1 VAAIRRPF
9 ATGAGDLA
17 VTASVGIAL
26 VHGTDGPLPTQ
37 DQVLGWADTALYAA
51 KHGGRNR
58 CVVRVGEDAPAAP

>member
-1 VAAIRRPF
+1 
-9 ATGAGDLA
+9 